1 MPANILVSVFMSNIG
16 GNALILNNFM
26 FYKSIRKLDYAYTT
40 KYFKQ
45 AKKKRHI
52 GFWFC
57 YVHD

>member
-1 MPANILVSVFMSNIG
+1 MSNIG